1 MNSLILI
8 TLDLSLFLF
17 TELVAVFGLVV
28 TARTIVLHGFH
39 KASVTQ
45 RKNVLLFD
53 GYDNGRGHL
62 CVCSNDAFCMLV
74 EKGCAERLSGL
85 DGFRSGIG
93 QPEAVQ
99 NLTLHVPL
107 DMMPIVF

>member
-1 MNSLILI
+1 MSSLILI
-8 TLDLSLFLF
+8 ILDPSLFLF
-17 TELVAVFGLVV
+17 TKLVAVFGLVV
-28 TARTIVLHGFH
+28 IARAIVLHDFH

-53 GYDNGRGHL
+53 GYDNGHGHL

-93 QPEAVQ
+93 QPGAVP

>member
-1 MNSLILI
+1 MLI
-8 TLDLSLFLF
+8 TPDPSLFLF
-17 TELVAVFGLVV
+17 IELVAVFGLVV
-28 TARTIVLHGFH
+28 AARTIVLHDFH
-39 KASVTQ
+39 KASVTR

-62 CVCSNDAFCMLV
+62 CVRSNDAFCMLE

-85 DGFRSGIG
+85 DGFRSEIG
-93 QPEAVQ
+93 QPEAVP

-107 DMMPIVF
+107 DMMPIIF